1 MFKPPNARSFSA
13 PLTRPDRTGN
23 LAAEATFAA
32 MNVIFLDIDGV
43 LNCEDTP
50 NPRKF
55 PYIVDAR
62 LLSLF
67 KGLLARTAAN
77 VVLSS
82 SWRTD
87 PIGLLAATYY
97 DVPFIDVCP
106 DLPEGSS
113 CEEMVKWLS
122 DNQA

>member
-1 MFKPPNARSFSA
+1 
-13 PLTRPDRTGN
+13 
-23 LAAEATFAA
+23 

-62 LLSLF
+62 LLSLL
-67 KGLLARTAAN
+67 KGLLARTGAN

-87 PIGLLAATYY
+87 PVGLLEHNTMTSRLSMCARTSPRSPAAKRCSNGCLSTK
-97 DVPFIDVCP
+97 PFM
-106 DLPEGSS
+106 GTS
-113 CEEMVKWLS
+113 
-122 DNQA
+122 